1 MLIKGPDAQPIFW
14 NYIKNIV
21 GNILTTSDL
30 CILKRLAAVENRVGL
45 NDYSDLDD
53 EEHELTNPEQLTL
66 LAERIDNVTE
76 PIQREYIPNRFQY

>member
-1 MLIKGPDAQPIFW
+1 MLIKGPDVQPIFW

-53 EEHELTNPEQLTL
+53 EEHELTNPKQLTL
-66 LAERIDNVTE
+66 LAERIDNVTK